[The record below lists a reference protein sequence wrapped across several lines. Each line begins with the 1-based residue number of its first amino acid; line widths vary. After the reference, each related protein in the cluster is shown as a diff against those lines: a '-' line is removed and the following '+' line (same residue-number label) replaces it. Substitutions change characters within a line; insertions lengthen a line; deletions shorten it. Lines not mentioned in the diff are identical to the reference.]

1 LPLFE
6 YSGLD
11 NQGRKKSG
19 MIEGPGR
26 NAVTQQL
33 RSQGI
38 YPTELRETR
47 SQRGRRLSFRF
58 GSGRRKLPAGELAA
72 ATRQMATLLGAG
84 LALDDA
90 LNTVT
95 EQAEQPLLART
106 FASIR
111 EEVVTGETLHKAL
124 ASHRQIFPDL
134 FINMIQVG
142 EDSGTLDQTMHRL
155 ADFLENQARMRS
167 RIQAALAYP
176 LLMTLVGSGV
186 LVFLFVFV
194 VPKIT
199 SMLDEL
205 EQALPWPTLLLIT
218 LTDFLAKWWWLLGL
232 LLMLALV
239 AMQRYRNTERG
250 RVRTDAMALRIP
262 LVGRLQLLI
271 ATARFARTLG
281 TLQESGVPLLK
292 ALDISRNLLTNR
304 VLNQAVETATRS
316 VQEGGSLAAS
326 LKQSAVFPPMLAQVT
341 AAGEKSGQLED
352 MLFRVADTYEHQTDL
367 TITSM
372 LSLLEPLMIL
382 VMGGIVGFVVLA
394 ILLPI
399 FQASQ
404 GFG

>member
-1 LPLFE
+1 MPLFE

-11 NQGRKKSG
+11 NQGRKKTG
-19 MIEGPGR
+19 IIDGPGR
-26 NAVTQQL
+26 KAVSQQL

-38 YPTELRETR
+38 YPTELRESRTQ
-47 SQRGRRLSFRF
+47 SGRRLSLGWTGR
-58 GSGRRKLPAGELAA
+58 RRKLPAGELAA

-95 EQAEQPLLART
+95 EQTDQPLLART

-111 EEVVTGETLHKAL
+111 EDVVQGETLHQAL

-194 VPKIT
+194 IPKIT
-199 SMLDEL
+199 GMLDEL
-205 EQALPWPTLLLIT
+205 EQALPWPTLMLIT
-218 LTDFLAKWWWLLGL
+218 LTDFLARWWWVLGL
-232 LLMLALV
+232 LLVAALFALKRYRDTEPGRRRLDILALR
-239 AMQRYRNTERG
+239 A
-250 RVRTDAMALRIP
+250 P
-262 LVGRLQLLI
+262 LFGRLQLLI

-292 ALDISRNLLTNR
+292 ALDISRSLLTNR
-304 VLNQAVETATRS
+304 VLNEAVETATRA

-326 LKQSAVFPPMLAQVT
+326 LKQTAVFPPMLAQVA

-367 TITSM
+367 SITSM

-382 VMGGIVGFVVLA
+382 LMGGIVGFVVLA
-394 ILLPI
+394 IMLPI

>member
-19 MIEGPGR
+19 TIDGPGR
-26 NAVTQQL
+26 KAVTQQL
-33 RSQGI
+33 LGQGI
-38 YPTELRETR
+38 YLTELRETVAQR
-47 SQRGRRLSFRF
+47 SRKRLFSL
-58 GSGRRKLPAGELAA
+58 GVARKLPAGDLAA

-90 LNTVT
+90 LNTVS
-95 EQAEQPLLART
+95 EQTDQPLLARSY
-106 FASIR
+106 AKIR
-111 EEVVTGETLHKAL
+111 EHVVQGGTLHEAL
-124 ASHRQIFPDL
+124 SSQRHIFPDL

-142 EDSGTLDQTMHRL
+142 EDSGTLDRTMYRL

-176 LLMTLVGSGV
+176 LLMTVVGSGV

-199 SMLDEL
+199 SMLNEL
-205 EQALPWPTLLLIT
+205 DRALPWPTLLLIAF
-218 LTDFLAKWWWLLGL
+218 TDFLSSWWWLIGL
-232 LLMLALV
+232 LMALGIF
-239 AMQRYRNTERG
+239 ALKRYRGTARG
-250 RVRTDAMALRIP
+250 RMRIDALLLKLP
-262 LVGRLQLLI
+262 LSGRLQLMI
-271 ATARFARTLG
+271 VTARFARTLG
-281 TLQESGVPLLK
+281 TLLESGVPMLK

-304 VLNQAVETATRS
+304 VLNDAIETVTLR
-316 VQEGGSLAAS
+316 VQEGGSLAAA
-326 LKQSAVFPPMLAQVT
+326 LKESAVFPPMLAQLS
-341 AAGEKSGQLED
+341 AAGEKSGKLEEL
-352 MLFRVADTYEHQTDL
+352 LFRVADTYEHQTDL
-367 TITSM
+367 SMTSL

-399 FQASQ
+399 FEASQ

>member
-19 MIEGPGR
+19 TIEGPGR
-26 NAVTQQL
+26 KAVSQQL
-33 RSQGI
+33 LGQGI
-38 YPTELRETR
+38 FLTELRETGT
-47 SQRGRRLSFRF
+47 QRARKWAFRI
-58 GSGRRKLPAGELAA
+58 GGVTRKLPAGELAA

-84 LALDDA
+84 LALDEA
-90 LNTVT
+90 LNTVG
-95 EQAEQPLLART
+95 EQSDQPLLNRT
-106 FASIR
+106 FAKIR
-111 EEVVTGETLHKAL
+111 EQVVQGGTLHEAL
-124 ASHRQIFPDL
+124 AAHRNIFPDL

-142 EDSGTLDQTMHRL
+142 EDSGTLDRTMYRL

-176 LLMTLVGSGV
+176 VLMTLVGSGV

-199 SMLDEL
+199 SMLNEL
-205 EQALPWPTLLLIT
+205 DRALPWPTLLLIA
-218 LTDFLAKWWWLLGL
+218 LTDFLTRWWWLLGL
-232 LLMLALV
+232 LLVLALV
-239 AMQRYRNTERG
+239 AFKRYRGTAQG
-250 RVRTDAMALRIP
+250 RLRTDALILKIP
-262 LVGRLQLLI
+262 LFGRLQLLI
-271 ATARFARTLG
+271 VTARFARTLG
-281 TLQESGVPLLK
+281 TLLESGVPLLK

-304 VLNQAVETATRS
+304 VLNEAIVTVALR
-316 VQEGGSLAAS
+316 VQEGGSLAVS
-326 LKQSAVFPPMLAQVT
+326 LKESAVFPPMLAQLT
-341 AAGEKSGQLED
+341 AAGEKSGKLEEL
-352 MLFRVADTYEHQTDL
+352 LFRVADTYEHQTDL
-367 TITSM
+367 SMTGM

-399 FQASQ
+399 FEASQ